1 MTGESD
7 VSESTTPLVTDE
19 ELQAAQ
25 AEAVGSGLPDLGEGD
40 TSAAED
46 DSADRPLKTTGPAAV
61 PIVVPQQQDALRGDA
76 VRPDAAPRKFSVRSG
91 TPAAGAAAA
100 GGSASAAT
108 PPAAGDEA
116 AGKAAE
122 SDAATTDS
130 ASGSG
135 GSVAAALV
143 AHGRLYVA
151 ADAALAAIHRPFGWV
166 SASARKWI
174 GISAIITI
182 ALSLL
187 ALLILPAWFTPLSTA
202 EQIKARRAAA
212 EAAGGS
218 TTVAAPSAE

>member
-1 MTGESD
+1 M
-7 VSESTTPLVTDE
+7 SESTTPLVTDE